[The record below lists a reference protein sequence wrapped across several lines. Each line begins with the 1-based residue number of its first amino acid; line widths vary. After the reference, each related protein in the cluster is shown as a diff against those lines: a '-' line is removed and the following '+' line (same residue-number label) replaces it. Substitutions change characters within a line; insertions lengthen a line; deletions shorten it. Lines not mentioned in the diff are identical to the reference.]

1 MGESLDQRIAREEPE
16 LSWNDVVAADDDP
29 VAGRLVQ
36 PDQGMV
42 DFDATAEEVGDV
54 VPDTVGLSAE
64 EQAVRIETDP
74 DGPEAR
80 EQEGPG
86 EDDVRRKVA
95 RQASCVATSWRM
107 ALSSIPSLAA

>member
-74 DGPEAR
+74 DGLGA
-80 EQEGPG
+80 GWPG
-86 EDDVRRKVA
+86 YLDED
-95 RQASCVATSWRM
+95 
-107 ALSSIPSLAA
+107 